1 MRFFAELCSDV
12 DAEKDRLVTVEP
24 SEAEMMS
31 RDSMNLD
38 MIENGALEM

>member
-1 MRFFAELCSDV
+1 MRFFAGLCRDV
-12 DAEKDRLVTVEP
+12 NAENDRLVAVEP

-31 RDSMNLD
+31 RDDMDLD